1 MNYLVYIYYPLL
13 ILLILRG
20 CKCFSKGSWNEDV
33 FSLQQTK
40 ALQGFCALCVMLH
53 HIGQKTCAPW
63 LPSEVI
69 THGLDTFVPIG
80 YLLVGVFLFCSGF
93 GLYKSYTE
101 KPDYLQSFFGR
112 RYLPPIL
119 TLIFTTICMVC
130 VRAHLGEKV
139 ALSGPFRLTGPLMLN
154 GYSWFLYTLLIFY
167 LFFYLAFKHC
177 KSEKS
182 ATLFVLIG
190 VLFYIFFCNWWA
202 YGNWWYNSAILFI
215 VGILFARYDTTLI
228 QHMRKY
234 YLCLLPIG
242 LVSVCILI
250 TLGEY
255 TQNAFI
261 QMFAACAFVVLLVLL
276 GMKIKIGNKALA
288 LLGSLTLEFY
298 LLHGVFLQLFG
309 YNETVYNPIQIK
321 NVALLVLVVF
331 LCTLVIAYPAHI
343 LIHTLTSFI
352 LKHEEVT
359 AVIRKDVKKFL
370 KWSFILL
377 SVITVFTAI
386 NHHST
391 RQNTKEIIDA
401 FVHENITFADV
412 DGQRMSAYIVGEGD
426 HTIVFLRG
434 YEDPCPTITL
444 SPLADALGTQNK
456 VIILDYFGCGFSD
469 STDRERTA
477 ENFVYEIRTALQS
490 LGELGPYIFAAHEL
504 SGLYAQLY
512 AEMYAEEVEAI
523 IGLDS
528 SVAAQPDEMLVK
540 NNIEPETHRQLLKK
554 QSIINSTLRK
564 ILHISGYGRLTWPLY
579 AGNNTFKISDEE
591 FIILEEQFIKNYY
604 STNSLEETVREYDNH
619 QLLLEHQYP
628 ENLPVLM
635 MLSHYACNGPLY
647 AGSDW
652 MQLHKDLCT
661 NPEIQSTMLVNGSPY
676 FVYYNPSFTAETIQK
691 FIDSLDTRE

>member
-1 MNYLVYIYYPLL
+1 MNYLIYIYYPLL
-13 ILLILRG
+13 ILLILWG
-20 CKCFSKGSWNEDV
+20 CKWFPKGHWNEEAL
-33 FSLQQTK
+33 SIKQTK
-40 ALQGFCALCVMLH
+40 ALHGFCAVCIMLH

-69 THGLDTFVPIG
+69 THGLDAFVPIG
-80 YLLVGVFLFCSGF
+80 YLLVGIFLFCSGF
-93 GLYKSYTE
+93 GLYKSYAE
-101 KPDYLQSFFGR
+101 KPDYLQGFLGR
-112 RYLPPIL
+112 RCLVPLL
-119 TLIFTTICMVC
+119 TLILTTFAMVC
-130 VRAHLGEKV
+130 VHAKLGKQITF
-139 ALSGPFRLTGPLMLN
+139 SGPFRLTGPLMLN

-177 KSEKS
+177 KSKKS

-190 VLFYIFFCNWWA
+190 VLFYIFFCNWWS

-228 QHMRKY
+228 QHMLEY
-234 YLCLLPIG
+234 YLCLLPLG

-261 QMFAACAFVVLLVLL
+261 QMFAACAFVVLLVLF

-321 NVALLVLVVF
+321 NIALLLLVVF
-331 LCTLVIAYPAHI
+331 LCTLVVAYPSHI

-444 SPLADALGTQNK
+444 SPLADALATQNK

-469 STDRERTA
+469 STDSVLQKTLYMK
-477 ENFVYEIRTALQS
+477 YELPYNHWANRVPISLQPMS
-490 LGELGPYIFAAHEL
+490 F
-504 SGLYAQLY
+504 
-512 AEMYAEEVEAI
+512 
-523 IGLDS
+523 
-528 SVAAQPDEMLVK
+528 PDYM
-540 NNIEPETHRQLLKK
+540 H
-554 QSIINSTLRK
+554 S
-564 ILHISGYGRLTWPLY
+564 
-579 AGNNTFKISDEE
+579 F
-591 FIILEEQFIKNYY
+591 
-604 STNSLEETVREYDNH
+604 
-619 QLLLEHQYP
+619 
-628 ENLPVLM
+628 
-635 MLSHYACNGPLY
+635 
-647 AGSDW
+647 
-652 MQLHKDLCT
+652 MQKCM
-661 NPEIQSTMLVNGSPY
+661 P
-676 FVYYNPSFTAETIQK
+676 K
-691 FIDSLDTRE
+691 R